1 VATYAI
7 GDIQGCYDSLM
18 ALLDKIDY
26 DNNRDT
32 LWFAGDLVN
41 RGPKSLKTL
50 RFIKG
55 LGDKAI
61 SVLGNHDLHLLALYF
76 NENNPRKSDTLEA
89 TLNANDSEEL
99 MHWLRCLPLVHHD
112 ESLNA
117 LMVHAGIPPN
127 WSAKKALK
135 RSLEVEEFIQSPDFR
150 EFFEVMYGNSPDQ
163 WNKSL
168 AGMDRLRAIVNYF
181 TRMRFCTQQGQ
192 LDLLTKEGLNKK
204 PAGFSPWF
212 ELERKAADTRIFF
225 GHWAALEGK
234 TDTRNVF
241 ALDTGCVW
249 GGKLSAMRLEDETW
263 FRISSQEHKAKENQ
277 S

>member
-1 VATYAI
+1 MATYAI

-26 DNNRDT
+26 DENKDT

-76 NENNPRKSDTLEA
+76 NQDNPRKSDTLESILTA
-89 TLNANDSEEL
+89 KDSEEL
-99 MHWLRCLPLVHHD
+99 MHWLRCLPLVHRD
-112 ESLNA
+112 KKLNA
-117 LMVHAGIPPN
+117 LMVHAGIPPK
-127 WSAKKALK
+127 WSAKKAVK
-135 RSLEVEEFIQSPDFR
+135 RSQEVEAFLQSPNYRD
-150 EFFEVMYGNSPDQ
+150 FFEVMYGNTPDK
-163 WNKSL
+163 WSKSL
-168 AGMDRLRAIVNYF
+168 EGMDRLRAIVNYF

-192 LDLLTKEGLNKK
+192 LDLLTKEGLDQE
-204 PAGFSPWF
+204 PLGFAPWF
-212 ELERKAADTRIFF
+212 ILNRKAEDTRIFF

-234 TDTRNVF
+234 ADGKNVF

-249 GGKLSAMRLEDETW
+249 GGKMSAIRLEDETW
-263 FRISSQEHKAKENQ
+263 FRVPAQEKK
-277 S
+277 

>member
-1 VATYAI
+1 MVTYAI

-18 ALLDKIDY
+18 ALLEKIDY
-26 DNNRDT
+26 DENKDT

-76 NENNPRKSDTLEA
+76 NKNNPKKSDTLKA
-89 TLNANDSEEL
+89 TLNASDSEEL

-112 ESLNA
+112 EQLNA

-127 WSAKKALK
+127 WSANKAVK
-135 RSLEVEEFIQSPDFR
+135 RSLEVEAFIQSPDFR
-150 EFFEVMYGNSPDQ
+150 EFFQVMYGNHPDQ
-163 WNKSL
+163 WKSSL
-168 AGMDRLRAIVNYF
+168 KGMDRLRAIVNYF

-192 LDLLTKEGLNKK
+192 LDLRSKEGLNKK
-204 PAGFSPWF
+204 PTGFSPWF
-212 ELERKAADTRIFF
+212 ELERKAVDTRIFF

-234 TDTRNVF
+234 ADGKNVF

-249 GGKLSAMRLEDETW
+249 GGQLSSIRLEDETW
-263 FRISSQEHKAKENQ
+263 FRVSAQESKK
-277 S
+277 

>member
-1 VATYAI
+1 MATYAI

-26 DNNRDT
+26 DDNRDT

-263 FRISSQEHKAKENQ
+263 FRISSQEHKAKEN
-277 S
+277 

>member
-1 VATYAI
+1 MATYAI

-26 DNNRDT
+26 DDNSDT

-150 EFFEVMYGNSPDQ
+150 EFFKVMYGNSPDQ

>member
-1 VATYAI
+1 MATYAI

-18 ALLDKIDY
+18 ALLEKIDY
-26 DNNRDT
+26 DDNKDT

-55 LGDKAI
+55 LGDKAV

-89 TLNANDSEEL
+89 TLNAYDSEEL

-112 ESLNA
+112 ENLNA

-127 WSAKKALK
+127 WGASKAVK
-135 RSLEVEEFIQSPDFR
+135 RSLEVEAFIQSPDFR
-150 EFFEVMYGNSPDQ
+150 EFFQVMYGNHPDQ
-163 WNKSL
+163 WKSSL
-168 AGMDRLRAIVNYF
+168 KGMDRLRAIVNYF

-192 LDLLTKEGLNKK
+192 LDLLSKEGLSKK
-204 PAGFSPWF
+204 PQGFSPWF
-212 ELERKAADTRIFF
+212 ELERKAVDTRIFF

-234 TDTRNVF
+234 ADGENVF

-249 GGKLSAMRLEDETW
+249 GGELSSIRLEDEAW
-263 FRISSQEHKAKENQ
+263 FRVPAQESKE
-277 S
+277 

>member
-1 VATYAI
+1 MATYAI

-18 ALLDKIDY
+18 ALLEKIDY
-26 DNNRDT
+26 DDNQDT

-50 RFIKG
+50 RFIKA

-61 SVLGNHDLHLLALYF
+61 AVLGNHDLHLLALYF
-76 NENNPRKSDTLEA
+76 NNKNPRKSDTLEA
-89 TLNANDSEEL
+89 TLNASDSEEV
-99 MHWLRCLPLVHHD
+99 MHWLRHLPLVHHD
-112 ESLNA
+112 EQLNA
-117 LMVHAGIPPN
+117 LMVHAGIPPK

-135 RSLEVEEFIQSPDFR
+135 RSLEVECFLQSPNFV
-150 EFFEVMYGNSPDQ
+150 EFFKAMYGNSPDR
-163 WNKSL
+163 WSKSL
-168 AGMDRLRAIVNYF
+168 EGMERLRTIVNYF

-192 LDLLTKEGLNKK
+192 LDLFNKEGLNTQPK
-204 PAGFSPWF
+204 GFSPWF

-234 TDTRNVF
+234 VETKNVF

-249 GGKLSAMRLEDETW
+249 GGKLSAICLEDESW
-263 FRISSQEHKAKENQ
+263 FRVSAKE
-277 S
+277 

>member
-26 DNNRDT
+26 DDNQDT

-61 SVLGNHDLHLLALYF
+61 SVLGNHDLHLLAMYY
-76 NENNPRKSDTLEA
+76 NHANAKKSDTLEA
-89 TLNANDSEEL
+89 TLQATDADEI
-99 MHWLRCLPLVHHD
+99 MHWLRHRPLVHHD
-112 ESLNA
+112 KSLNT
-117 LMVHAGIPPN
+117 LMVHAGIPPK
-127 WSAKKALK
+127 WSAKKARK
-135 RSLEVEEFIQSPDFR
+135 RALEVETFIQSPDFHD
-150 EFFEVMYGNSPDQ
+150 FFDTMYGNKPNK
-163 WNKSL
+163 WKKSL
-168 AGMDRLRAIVNYF
+168 EGMDRLRIIVNYF
-181 TRMRFCTQQGQ
+181 TRMRFCTQDGQ
-192 LDLLTKEGLNKK
+192 LDLLAKEGLGSQ
-204 PAGFSPWF
+204 PEGFSPWF
-212 ELERKAADTRIFF
+212 ELDRKAKDTRIVF

-234 TDTRNVF
+234 ADAKNVF

-249 GGKLSAMRLEDETW
+249 GGKLSTLRLEDEAW
-263 FRISSQEHKAKENQ
+263 FRTPAIDKHKKKHK
-277 S
+277 